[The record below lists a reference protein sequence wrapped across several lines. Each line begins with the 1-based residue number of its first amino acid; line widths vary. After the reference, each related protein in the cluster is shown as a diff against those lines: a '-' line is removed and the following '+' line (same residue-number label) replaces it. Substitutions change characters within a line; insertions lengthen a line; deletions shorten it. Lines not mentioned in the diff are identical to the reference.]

1 MFYILRRGVIIVRI
15 KVQKGY
21 KMTRYYNVKM
31 AGSLINEEN
40 IKKINEELA
49 AIENVK
55 KAEFMKEGVLC
66 VEAETEDFTGVL
78 NRAVNVFRR
87 IDAKSEVKYDFA
99 LNEDA

>member
-1 MFYILRRGVIIVRI
+1 
-15 KVQKGY
+15 
-21 KMTRYYNVKM
+21 MTRYYNVKM

-40 IKKINEELA
+40 
-49 AIENVK
+49 
-55 KAEFMKEGVLC
+55 MKEGVLC
-66 VEAETEDFTGVL
+66 VEAETEDFTGIL

>member
-1 MFYILRRGVIIVRI
+1 MFYILRWSVIIVRI
-15 KVQKGY
+15 KVEKGY

-40 IKKINEELA
+40 VKKINQELG
-49 AIENVK
+49 AIENAK

-66 VEAETEDFTGVL
+66 VEAEEVDFTGIL